1 MLFDSIPFVIFFVA
15 VFFLYFALSSTW
27 QKWLL
32 LGASCYFYIAFIP
45 QYILVLFFLITID
58 YILGI
63 KIEKSAG
70 RTRVL
75 LLVFSIAA
83 NLGTLFF
90 FKYFN
95 FFNQNISALADFIH
109 WNYSLESLA
118 IILPIGLSFHTFQS
132 LAYIFEVYKGR
143 FAAERN
149 YSTYALYVM
158 FFPQLVA
165 GPIERPAHLLPQLR
179 IVHEFDYAK
188 AVSGL
193 KQMLWGFFKKIVIAN
208 NLAILVDFVYSHLN
222 TSNGSVVLLA
232 VFAFAIVLYA
242 DFSGYSD
249 IAIGS
254 ARMLGIDLMQN
265 FRHPYFAQSIAELWR
280 RWHISLSSWFRDY
293 VYYPLVWNRKERGAS
308 WIYFAIIITFL
319 LTGVWH
325 GAGWNFVAMGLFF
338 GLAICLGS
346 WTKEFREKWWGILGS
361 APHSMFR
368 ILFRVCVTF
377 VLTSFA
383 WIFFRANDLT
393 QAMLVIEKLFTRWGD
408 SAFSYLTCT
417 NYCAFYEIGIGK
429 KTLVIAAVSAV
440 ILFLYELFQEL
451 RITPL
456 KIWNYRVVRWSSYY
470 AFLLWMLFAGL
481 FAPMTFIYFQF

>member
-1 MLFDSIPFVIFFVA
+1 MLFDSIPFVIFFIT
-15 VFFLYFALSSTW
+15 VFFLYFSLPPKW

-32 LGASCYFYIAFIP
+32 LGASCYFYMAFVP
-45 QYILVLFFLITID
+45 QYILVLFFLITVD
-58 YILGI
+58 YLLGI
-63 KIEKSAG
+63 RMEQSVG
-70 RTRVL
+70 RTRTL
-75 LLVFSIAA
+75 YFLASIAS
-83 NLGTLFF
+83 NIGILFF

-95 FFNQNISALADFIH
+95 FFNQNVADLARLLH

-118 IILPIGLSFHTFQS
+118 IILPIGLSFHIFQS
-132 LAYIFEVYKGR
+132 LAYIIEVYKGR

-179 IVHEFDYAK
+179 IAHEFNYAK

-208 NLAILVDFVYSHLN
+208 NLALMVDFVYAHLA
-222 TSNGSVVLLA
+222 TANGSAVLLA
-232 VFAFAIVLYA
+232 VLGFAVVLYA

-254 ARMLGIDLMQN
+254 ARMLGIELVPN
-265 FRHPYFAQSIAELWR
+265 FRRPYFSQSIAELWR
-280 RWHISLSSWFRDY
+280 RWHLSLSSWFRDY
-293 VYYPLVWNRKERGAS
+293 VYSPLVWQWRTWS
-308 WIYFAIIITFL
+308 VLWTYSAIVITFL

-346 WTKEFREKWWGILGS
+346 WTKKFREKAWNILGS
-361 APHSMFR
+361 TSQTTFR
-368 ILFRVCVTF
+368 IVLRIGITF

-383 WIFFRANDLT
+383 WIFFRTNDLT
-393 QAMLVIEKLFTRWGD
+393 QAMLVIEKLFTSWGNG
-408 SAFSYLTCT
+408 SFSYLTCT
-417 NYCAFYEIGIGK
+417 DYCAFYEIGIAK
-429 KTLVIAAVSAV
+429 KTLAIAGISTAIMFAYELLTEMSAKLPRMWNLSAV
-440 ILFLYELFQEL
+440 
-451 RITPL
+451 
-456 KIWNYRVVRWSSYY
+456 RWPVYY
-470 AFLLWMLFAGL
+470 AFILWMLFAGN